1 MIRIRSATY
10 PDGKTYIEVHL
21 PPLSD
26 PQLYIL
32 ECVVDAIW
40 SVVDSQ
46 ADSRQ
51 IAPLDIEKPQGGHP
65 GVGGP
70 VSSSQKGV
78 TDGNR
83 SKKQPIT
90 KHQARAP

>member
-1 MIRIRSATY
+1 MIRIRSANY
-10 PDGKTYIEVHL
+10 PDGKVYTEVHL
-21 PPLSD
+21 PPLSH

-40 SVVDSQ
+40 SIVESQ
-46 ADSRQ
+46 EGSRQ
-51 IAPLDIEKPQGGHP
+51 MAQLDIEKPQGGHP

-70 VSSSQKGV
+70 VSSSLKGV
-78 TDGNR
+78 TDANR

-90 KHQARAP
+90 KHKVRVS

>member
-10 PDGKTYIEVHL
+10 PDGKTYTEVHL

-26 PQLYIL
+26 PQLYSL

-40 SVVDSQ
+40 SVVDY
-46 ADSRQ
+46 SRQ

-65 GVGGP
+65 GVGGS

-78 TDGNR
+78 SDGNR

-90 KHQARAP
+90 KHPARDP